1 MQWEFIKYFF
11 IRMKYHFLKVAR
23 DRCIKGWKF
32 PEGDFGIEYGS
43 GYPNGKLH
51 RIVGKRYCKV
61 FGYGTL
67 FSPLAAVRLCNNS
80 YSLLQLPPPIW
91 SLKVNINVSKLSV
104 TDVRKISVN
113 LKYMFTYIVVRCAI
127 WYHLYSLKIVKN
139 THGGVFLLVKLQTE
153 ACIFTKSNTPP
164 WVFFMFFKLYN
175 WYQIAQSTTYIY
187 RIPFTVFNATAILTF
202 KGTFK
207 EIGYNFMNKKRK
219 HRFQWFWLKAY
230 RFLWMMDVKVT
241 LHLTSHLMS

>member
-1 MQWEFIKYFF
+1 MKTVCAEVQWEFIKYFF

-51 RIVGKRYCKV
+51 QIVGKRYCKTDRSLV
-61 FGYGTL
+61 MEPCSLHLPQSDCVT
-67 FSPLAAVRLCNNS
+67 NS

-91 SLKVNINVSKLSV
+91 PLKVNVNVSKLSV
-104 TDVRKISVN
+104 TDVRNISVN

-164 WVFFMFFKLYN
+164 WVFFMFFILCN

-207 EIGYNFMNKKRK
+207 EIGYNFMKKK
-219 HRFQWFWLKAY
+219 KKTQISMILVES
-230 RFLWMMDVKVT
+230 L
-241 LHLTSHLMS
+241 